1 MKNLIFFFG
10 TLFCSGPIL
19 QAQDISKS
27 QVPSVLLNEFTRL
40 FPQATDVEWELK
52 DEFYQVEFEDPKDF
66 DQVISFYEDG
76 QIRIQ
81 HSEIAISALPKKIID
96 KIKKEYPEY
105 ELEEAEKLIDQ
116 VRGTHYKIEL
126 NSLLK
131 QDYEIWMDE
140 NGNVEQK
147 IVD

>member
-1 MKNLIFFFG
+1 MKNLIFFFA
-10 TLFCSGPIL
+10 TLFCSVSIL

-27 QVPSVLLNEFTRL
+27 QVPSVLLNEFSRL
-40 FPQATDVEWELK
+40 YPQASDVEWELEN
-52 DEFYQVEFEDPKDF
+52 EFYQVEFEDPKDF
-66 DQVISFYEDG
+66 DHVISFYEDG
-76 QIRIQ
+76 QIST
-81 HSEIAISALPKKIID
+81 HHFEIAVRELPKKIID
-96 KIKKEYPEY
+96 KIKKEYPDY
-105 ELEEAEKLIDQ
+105 KLEEAEKLIDQ